1 MKCTIWSWHKQFKNN
16 ICAISQGSGKY
27 WLALLFFPSSSQKT
41 PPSRKNNWKQYGS
54 TNLDCLLKL
63 GIELQNPL
71 SSVPAWR
78 LV

>member
-41 PPSRKNNWKQYGS
+41 LPSRKNNWKQYGS
-54 TNLDCLLKL
+54 TNLDCLLNWVSDFRTL
-63 GIELQNPL
+63 
-71 SSVPAWR
+71 
-78 LV
+78 